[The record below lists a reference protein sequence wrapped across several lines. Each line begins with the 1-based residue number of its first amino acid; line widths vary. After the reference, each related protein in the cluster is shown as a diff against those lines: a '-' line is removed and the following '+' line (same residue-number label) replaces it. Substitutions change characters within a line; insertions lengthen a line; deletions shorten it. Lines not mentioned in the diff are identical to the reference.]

1 MEENEIISEEATPD
15 TVDENLDAEITPD
28 APEVSDATD
37 VPSDPYERYLT
48 LCDMGLTPREA
59 YLESIGGIRNHG
71 GKSHLSSTPI
81 SHGRVA
87 HSQMSRADLE
97 CAREIFSGLS
107 DADIR
112 RLYRKVTN

>member
-1 MEENEIISEEATPD
+1 MEENEIISEEATPEALPQEFEPE
-15 TVDENLDAEITPD
+15 VASDAT
-28 APEVSDATD
+28 EVSDATD
-37 VPSDPYERYLT
+37 VPTDPYERYLT

-59 YLESIGGIRNHG
+59 YLASIGAIQNHG

-87 HSQMSRADLE
+87 HSQMSRAELE